1 MRVRWERLFAEL
13 EAGLDDESDRDR
25 DALADEL
32 TAEAW
37 AATSW
42 RSLLG
47 GHAVLD
53 VEGVGRVEGTVEL
66 AGRDL
71 IHLVANVGDVLV
83 RPDAVTAVRDPGTRT
98 AAESGLELGWRPALR
113 ALAEE
118 TVRVHCRSGMT
129 LDGVLDV
136 VGQDF
141 VRVRADSG
149 VQTVLPIGALAAVRS
164 RP

>member
-1 MRVRWERLFAEL
+1 MFAEL

-42 RSLLG
+42 RDLLG
-47 GHAVLD
+47 GRAVLD
-53 VEGVGRVEGTVEL
+53 VEGMGRVEGAVEL
-66 AGRDL
+66 AGRDV
-71 IHLVANVGDVLV
+71 IHLVADSGDVLV
-83 RPDAVTAVRDPGTRT
+83 RTDAVVAVREPGARV
-98 AAESGLELGWRPALR
+98 AAGSGLELGWRPALR

-118 TVRVHCRSGMT
+118 PVRVHCRSGMT
-129 LDGVLDV
+129 LDGAIDA

-149 VQTVLPIGALAAVRS
+149 VRTVLPIGAVAAVRS